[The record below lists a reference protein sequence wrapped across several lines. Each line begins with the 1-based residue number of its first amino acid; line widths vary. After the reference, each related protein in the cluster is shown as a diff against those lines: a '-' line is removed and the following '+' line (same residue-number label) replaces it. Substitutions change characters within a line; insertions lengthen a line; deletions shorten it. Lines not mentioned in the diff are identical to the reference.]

1 MKEVKKKDSQR
12 KENHFY
18 VKTEKFEKKG
28 KNQEQE
34 RRGKRR

>member
-1 MKEVKKKDSQR
+1 MKEVKKMIVKKR
-12 KENHFY
+12 KSFY

-34 RRGKRR
+34 RKGKRS

>member
-1 MKEVKKKDSQR
+1 MKEVKKRIVREK
-12 KENHFY
+12 KNHFY

-34 RRGKRR
+34 RRGKRS

>member
-1 MKEVKKKDSQR
+1 MKEVKKRIEKR
-12 KENHFY
+12 KSFY

-34 RRGKRR
+34 RRGKRS